1 MAAIDT
7 KITNMKW
14 HFEYTK
20 VHTPNAA
27 VLDLSDKFFG
37 SKRLQR
43 GLCEQSPGAVPWQI
57 RANSSCSSK
66 NLPLLEL
73 SYEQH

>member
-27 VLDLSDKFFG
+27 VLDLSDKFLVA
-37 SKRLQR
+37 RDCR
-43 GLCEQSPGAVPWQI
+43 GASVS
-57 RANSSCSSK
+57 RAQ
-66 NLPLLEL
+66 EL
-73 SYEQH
+73 SHGRSEPTPAAPARTCHC